1 MTETRRLRVVGPGRA
16 GQSFATALSEV
27 GWDVIGLLGPGEDVT
42 DALRD
47 TDLLLIATPDHAVV
61 EVAAEVRPVGAGRGP
76 GETGGVVAHLAG
88 SLGLGALEPHAQV
101 AALHPLV
108 SLPSA
113 EVGASRLRAGPW
125 FAVAGHPIARRVA
138 TELGGRWFEVADAD
152 RADYHAAAAVASNH
166 VVALLGQV
174 ERIAHGIGVPPA
186 AFLALT
192 ADTVDNVAR
201 LGPAAAL
208 TGPVARGDW
217 ATVAR
222 HLAALDPSE
231 HEAYRALAAA
241 ARRLFDGGGLPPD
254 L

>member
-1 MTETRRLRVVGPGRA
+1 MTAAPRLRVIGIGRA

-27 GWDVIGLLGPGEDVT
+27 GWDVIGLVGRSDDVA
-42 DALRD
+42 DALRG
-47 TDLLLIATPDHAVV
+47 TDLLLIATPDHSVAD
-61 EVAAEVRPVGAGRGP
+61 VAAAVRPVGAGHGP
-76 GETGGVVAHLAG
+76 GGVVAHLAG
-88 SLGLGALEPHAQV
+88 SLGLGVLAPHGRV
-101 AALHPLV
+101 AALHPLA
-108 SLPSA
+108 SLPSGDI
-113 EVGASRLRAGPW
+113 GASRLRAGPW
-125 FAVAGHPIARRVA
+125 FAVAGHPIARRVV
-138 TELGGRWFEVADAD
+138 TDLGGRWFEVADTD
-152 RADYHAAAAVASNH
+152 RAAYHAAAAIASNH

-174 ERIAHGIGVPPA
+174 DRIAHGIGVPPKA
-186 AFLALT
+186 LLALT
-192 ADTVDNVAR
+192 ADTVDNVAS

-241 ARRLFDGGGLPPD
+241 ARRLVDGEGLPPD

>member
-1 MTETRRLRVVGPGRA
+1 VTATPRLRVIGTGRA
-16 GQSFATALSEV
+16 GLSFATALSEV
-27 GWDVIGLLGPGEDVT
+27 GWEVVGLLGHGDDVA
-42 DALRD
+42 DALRG
-47 TDLLLIATPDHAVV
+47 TDLLLIATPDHS
-61 EVAAEVRPVGAGRGP
+61 VADVAGAVRPVDAEPGP
-76 GETGGVVAHLAG
+76 GGVVAHLAG
-88 SLGLGALEPHAQV
+88 SLGLGALAPHGQV
-101 AALHPLV
+101 AALHPLA

-125 FAVAGHPIARRVA
+125 FAVAGHPIARRVV
-138 TELGGRWFEVADAD
+138 TDLGGRWFEVADAD
-152 RADYHAAAAVASNH
+152 RAAYHAAAAVASNH

-174 ERIAHGIGVPPA
+174 GRIACGIGVPPE

-201 LGPAAAL
+201 LGPAGAL

-222 HLAALDPSE
+222 HLVALAPSE

-241 ARRLFDGGGLPPD
+241 ARRLVDGGGLPPD

>member
-1 MTETRRLRVVGPGRA
+1 MTAAPRLRVVGSGRA

-27 GWDVIGLLGPGEDVT
+27 GWEVIGLLGRGDDVAH
-42 DALRD
+42 ALRG
-47 TDLLLIATPDHAVV
+47 TDLLLIATPDHSVA
-61 EVAAEVRPVGAGRGP
+61 EVAAAVHPVGAGP
-76 GETGGVVAHLAG
+76 DGVVAHLAG
-88 SLGLGALEPHAQV
+88 SLGLGALMSHVRV

-108 SLPSA
+108 SMPSA

-138 TELGGRWFEVADAD
+138 SDLGGRWFEVADAD
-152 RADYHAAAAVASNH
+152 RAIYHAAAAVASNH
-166 VVALLGQV
+166 LVALLGQV
-174 ERIAHGIGVPPA
+174 TRIAAGIGVPPEAYLDLA
-186 AFLALT
+186 AE
-192 ADTVDNVAR
+192 TVDNVAR

-208 TGPVARGDW
+208 TGPVSRGDW

-231 HEAYRALAAA
+231 HEAYRSLAAA
-241 ARRLFDGGGLPPD
+241 ARRLVDDHGLPPD